1 MLAKYKAFKLA
12 RCLPLYLVNNMRL
25 LQLHSDFIE
34 YEPIA
39 KEIKYAEENISK
51 SKVRLED
58 LVVVLVAVENDDDES
73 VAKIAVDEIK
83 KYLNIVK
90 SKTLLIYP
98 YAHLSS
104 NLAAPTI
111 AVEII
116 KAIERIS
123 KESLDDVH
131 RAPFGWTK
139 TFDIRVKGHP
149 LAENAKVLTKQ
160 KSSFDKKS
168 TGDTHN
174 EDVSTD
180 DGGISI
186 ATNQSEKVSSAL
198 KAEEKL
204 QSFWYILQPG
214 GNMTPIK
221 DYKFNNQEKNLQA
234 LANYE
239 MAKKR
244 AIDGH
249 PPHVKLMKKM
259 SIADYEPAS
268 DVGNMRYYPKGRL
281 MKSLIEQYV
290 TKRVMEYGGIEV
302 ETPIM
307 YDSKHPSMES
317 YFNRFPARQYNI
329 AVDGKQLFLR
339 FAACFGQFL
348 MAKDFQLSYKHLP
361 LKLYELTRYSFRRE
375 KSGELV
381 GLRRLRAFSM
391 PDCHAICRD
400 MNQAKEEFLKRFEL
414 SISVTTALGLSIE
427 TDMEMAIRFTEDFYN
442 ENKDFVN
449 QLARRF
455 GRPVIVEMWKERF
468 FYFTLKWEF
477 NYIDNLNKASALST
491 DQIDIENGK
500 RYQIEFVD
508 EDGNKKNPIILH
520 NSPSGAIERVIYALL
535 EKAAKISKSGG
546 RVPSFP
552 LWLTHTQVR
561 LISVARQHLVLCEK
575 IAAELSGKQ
584 IRTDIDDRDESV
596 GKKIRDSETEWIHYT
611 LVIGDKEMQ
620 TEKFVVRDRNAG
632 KRLEITLQELVDKI
646 NVQTKDKPYLPLNL
660 PRRLSQ
666 RPQIMV

>member
-1 MLAKYKAFKLA
+1 
-12 RCLPLYLVNNMRL
+12 MRL

-39 KEIKYAEENISK
+39 KEIKDAEDNVSK

-58 LVVVLVAVENDDDES
+58 LVVVLIAIENDDDES
-73 VAKIAVDEIK
+73 VANIAVSEIK
-83 KYLNIVK
+83 KYLDTVK
-90 SKTLLIYP
+90 SKRLLIYP

-104 NLAAPTI
+104 SLATPAT
-111 AVEII
+111 AVGII
-116 KAIERIS
+116 KVVEDIA
-123 KESLDDVH
+123 KESIDEVH

-139 TFDIRVKGHP
+139 AFDIRVKGHP

-160 KSSFDKKS
+160 QRSLDKKDADDS
-168 TGDTHN
+168 SGNGDL
-174 EDVSTD
+174 
-180 DGGISI
+180 SI
-186 ATNQSEKVSSAL
+186 GAATITNTTPTTQSEEKVSSAL

-204 QSFWYILQPG
+204 QSLWYILKPDG
-214 GNMTPIK
+214 MLIPINEF
-221 DYKFNNQEKNLQA
+221 KFKNQQKNLHA
-234 LANYE
+234 LVNYE

-244 AIDGH
+244 TVDEQ
-249 PPHVKLMKKM
+249 PPHVRLMKKM

-290 TKRVMEYGGIEV
+290 TKMVMEYGGIEV

-317 YFNRFPARQYNI
+317 YFNRFPARQYSI
-329 AVDGKQLFLR
+329 AADGKQLFLR

-348 MAKDFQLSYKHLP
+348 MAKDFQISYKHLP

-391 PDCHAICRD
+391 PDCHAMCRD

-414 SISVTTALGLSIE
+414 SINVITALGLSIE
-427 TDMEMAIRFTEDFYN
+427 TDIEMAIRFTEDFYN
-442 ENKDFVN
+442 ANKDFVN
-449 QLARRF
+449 LLVSRF
-455 GRPVIVEMWKERF
+455 GRPVIVEIWKERF

-477 NYIDNLNKASALST
+477 NFIDNLNKASALST
-491 DQIDIENGK
+491 DQIDVENGK

-508 EDGNKKNPIILH
+508 EDGIKKNPIILH
-520 NSPSGAIERVIYALL
+520 NSPSGAIERIIYALL
-535 EKAAKISKSGG
+535 EKAAKISRSGSG
-546 RVPSFP
+546 VPSFP

-561 LISVARQHLVLCEK
+561 LISVAKQHLVLCEK
-575 IAAELSGKQ
+575 IAEEFSSKQ

-620 TEKFVVRDRNAG
+620 TRNKFVVRDRIAG
-632 KRLEITLQELVDKI
+632 KQYEIRLQELVDKI
-646 NVQTKDKPYLPLNL
+646 NIETADKPYLPLNL
-660 PRRLSQ
+660 PRYLSQ